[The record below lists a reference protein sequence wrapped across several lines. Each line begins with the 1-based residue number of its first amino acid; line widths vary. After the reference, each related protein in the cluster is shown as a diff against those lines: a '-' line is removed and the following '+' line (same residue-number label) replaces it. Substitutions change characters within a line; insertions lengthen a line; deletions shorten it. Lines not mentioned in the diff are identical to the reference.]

1 MGVLFSGPLIQADGK
16 IVIRNIPTAVEPV
29 AQVKM
34 MLNLGYIV
42 KARELR
48 LKLIKLHLEMSLALR
63 RDIFDPENVR
73 GLGTV
78 GMEER
83 LRQIG
88 GVLRVRS
95 QPGKGATVVAEV
107 AIPSPGRSAGS

>member
-1 MGVLFSGPLIQADGK
+1 
-16 IVIRNIPTAVEPV
+16 
-29 AQVKM
+29 
-34 MLNLGYIV
+34 
-42 KARELR
+42 
-48 LKLIKLHLEMSLALR
+48 
-63 RDIFDPENVR
+63 
-73 GLGTV
+73 
-78 GMEER
+78 MEER